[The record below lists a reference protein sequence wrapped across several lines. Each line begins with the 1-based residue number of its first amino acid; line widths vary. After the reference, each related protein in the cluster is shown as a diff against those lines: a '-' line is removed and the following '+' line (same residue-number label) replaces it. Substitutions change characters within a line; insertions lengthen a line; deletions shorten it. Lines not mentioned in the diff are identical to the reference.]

1 MFHNSLSDIDSSICV
16 DDYVLIVKNLSFS
29 YRNKQ
34 VIRNIDML
42 VKKGEIFTILG
53 PNGGGKTS
61 LVRILVGIHKNYT
74 GCIEYMDN
82 IVISYL
88 PQSFVINNLM
98 PMTVEYFLLYSL
110 LRRKVDIDDIIK
122 DVNIES
128 ILDQQLSEL
137 SAGQMQLVLLAR
149 CLMSSPDLIILD
161 EPVSFMDINAKVK
174 FYDLI
179 SKLVKKRSISI
190 IMTSHDL
197 RCALRYSDNVMCINC
212 FVYCQGMPNEIEK
225 DRNFITIFRGYFE
238 T

>member
-1 MFHNSLSDIDSSICV
+1 
-16 DDYVLIVKNLSFS
+16 
-29 YRNKQ
+29 
-34 VIRNIDML
+34 ML

-61 LVRILVGIHKNYT
+61 LVQILVGIHENYT
-74 GCIEYMDN
+74 GHIKYMDN
-82 IVISYL
+82 IVVSYL

-98 PMTVEYFLLYSL
+98 PMTVEYFLLCSL
-110 LRRKVDIDDIIK
+110 LRRKVNIDNIIK
-122 DVNIES
+122 DINIEN

-149 CLMSSPDLIILD
+149 CLMSNPDLIILD
-161 EPVSFMDINAKVK
+161 EPVSFMDVNAKVK

-197 RCALRYSDNVMCINC
+197 RFALRYSDNVMCVNC
-212 FVYCQGMPNEIEK
+212 FVYCQGVPSEVEK
-225 DRNFITIFRGYFE
+225 NRNFTTIFRGYFE

>member
-16 DDYVLIVKNLSFS
+16 DDYILIVKDLSFAYKS
-29 YRNKQ
+29 KQ
-34 VIRNIDML
+34 VIKNINML
-42 VKKGEIFTILG
+42 VKKGEVFTILG

-61 LVRILVGIHKNYT
+61 LVQILAGIHKNHT
-74 GCIEYMDN
+74 GCVEYMDN
-82 IVISYL
+82 IVVSYL

-110 LRRKVDIDDIIK
+110 LRRRVDIDDIIK
-122 DVNIES
+122 DISIES

-161 EPVSFMDINAKVK
+161 EPVSFMDVNAKVK

-197 RCALRYSDNVMCINC
+197 RFALRYSDNVMCINC
-212 FVYCQGMPNEIEK
+212 FVYCQGMPSEVER
-225 DRNFITIFRGYFE
+225 DRNFTTIFRGYFE